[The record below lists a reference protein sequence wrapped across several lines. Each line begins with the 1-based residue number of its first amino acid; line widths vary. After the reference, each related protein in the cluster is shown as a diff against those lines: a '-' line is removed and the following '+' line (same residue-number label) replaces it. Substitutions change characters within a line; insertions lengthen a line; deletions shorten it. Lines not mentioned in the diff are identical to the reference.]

1 MNKVVYEFNTGAN
14 MSAFWI
20 YNGPTIFTIEET
32 KNKIWVGNEKNN
44 SYIILTK
51 NKIEEIYV
59 NPARTVAVVWNKK
72 DAEIHVIFCDRTGR
86 MRKVPCGV
94 FGDILKVD
102 FFGNHIYL
110 EFKKTILKVII

>member
-1 MNKVVYEFNTGAN
+1 MNKTVFEQDAGTN
-14 MSAFWI
+14 MSAFHV
-20 YNGPTIFTIEET
+20 YNGPTLITIDET
-32 KNKIWVGNEKNN
+32 KNKVWVGNEKNEK
-44 SYIILTK
+44 YIVLTK
-51 NKIEEIYV
+51 SKITEV
-59 NPARTVAVVWNKK
+59 FLNGPRTVAVTWNKK

-86 MRKVPCGV
+86 MRKVPYGV